1 MRYLNA
7 ASAGNETFAISGG
20 VPFGFGKG
28 SIIIGYKTSTLAQ
41 SATLFPDNVKSMEY
55 YVISNGQVVYNSEE
69 NYDIG
74 SLYQPDGETDGIHTV
89 NGTRKY
95 VQALPSGN
103 VSSYVVCSINYGDML
118 RSVHKDTP

>member
-1 MRYLNA
+1 
-7 ASAGNETFAISGG
+7 
-20 VPFGFGKG
+20 
-28 SIIIGYKTSTLAQ
+28 
-41 SATLFPDNVKSMEY
+41 MEY

-118 RSVHKDTP
+118 RSVHKDTPLLLAVFIAFFGFSVFIGRSIQRQVAEEVAVIKEGPISGRMVSRKSHRISI

>member
-41 SATLFPDNVKSMEY
+41 SATLFPDNVKTWSIMSY
-55 YVISNGQVVYNSEE
+55 PTDRLFYNSEG

-74 SLYQPDGETDGIHTV
+74 STLSAGWRNRRYPHGKRH
-89 NGTRKY
+89 
-95 VQALPSGN
+95 P
-103 VSSYVVCSINYGDML
+103 
-118 RSVHKDTP
+118 

>member
-41 SATLFPDNVKSMEY
+41 SATLFPDNVKNMEY
-55 YVISNGQVVYNSEE
+55 YVISNGQVVYNSEGTM
-69 NYDIG
+69 I
-74 SLYQPDGETDGIHTV
+74 SAHFISRMKQTV
-89 NGTRKY
+89 STR
-95 VQALPSGN
+95 
-103 VSSYVVCSINYGDML
+103 
-118 RSVHKDTP
+118 